1 MRERFVTSAFQAFR
15 AWPGLD
21 AAPHNCHVWR
31 MKTLTMNQFFE
42 SPSLAKSLEPGQ
54 SLMVTAAGKPELIV
68 TKAARRPKTTALQ
81 LRREAKA
88 LLSKPGKKVDT
99 VVLLRE
105 LRK

>member
-1 MRERFVTSAFQAFR
+1 
-15 AWPGLD
+15 
-21 AAPHNCHVWR
+21 

-42 SPSLAKSLEPGQ
+42 SPGLTKSLEPGQ
-54 SLMVTAAGKPELIV
+54 SLIVTAAGKPELIV
-68 TKAARRPKTTALQ
+68 TKAARRPKKTAVQ

-99 VVLLRE
+99 VALLRE

>member
-1 MRERFVTSAFQAFR
+1 
-15 AWPGLD
+15 
-21 AAPHNCHVWR
+21 

-42 SPSLAKSLEPGQ
+42 SPGLTKSLEPGQ
-54 SLMVTAAGKPELIV
+54 SLIVTAAGKPELIV
-68 TKAARRPKTTALQ
+68 TKAARRPKKTAVQ

-99 VVLLRE
+99 VALLHE

>member
-1 MRERFVTSAFQAFR
+1 
-15 AWPGLD
+15 
-21 AAPHNCHVWR
+21 

-68 TKAARRPKTTALQ
+68 TKAARRPNTTALQ

>member
-1 MRERFVTSAFQAFR
+1 
-15 AWPGLD
+15 
-21 AAPHNCHVWR
+21 

-42 SPSLAKSLEPGQ
+42 SPGLTKSLEPGQ
-54 SLMVTAAGKPELIV
+54 SLIVTAAGKPELIV
-68 TKAARRPKTTALQ
+68 TKAARRPKKTALQ

-99 VVLLRE
+99 VALLRE